1 MGEDAVREDAV
12 REYAVREDVVREEAS
27 EEEDISEGVKR
38 VNEVI
43 GDASVDDILSIR
55 RIKKAKEN
63 DNSTIGMISRS
74 TDFRKAKRERLL
86 MDSGAQVCIMGET
99 MALENRLEIKSLTK
113 PRNV

>member
-43 GDASVDDILSIR
+43 GDASVDDILSIIK

-63 DNSTIGMISRS
+63 DNSTIGMISNS
-74 TDFRKAKRERLL
+74 TDFRRAKRERFL
-86 MDSGAQVCIMGET
+86 MDSGAQVCIDT
-99 MALENRLEIKSLTK
+99 TAFLILFII
-113 PRNV
+113 